1 MRRTP
6 HSLGVRRGI
15 ASLANWRANPTVRAA
30 TREDY
35 DSALRAVGSD
45 EYKAG
50 YFPYS
55 IIDGWQQ
62 LVKDFAYW
70 RANAAGEKF
79 ARNDA
84 QRAWFVRDRQTREQ
98 LTIRDLGYW
107 SHFVGDAS
115 QPLHGED

>member
-1 MRRTP
+1 M
-6 HSLGVRRGI
+6 
-15 ASLANWRANPTVRAA
+15 
-30 TREDY
+30 
-35 DSALRAVGSD
+35 GSD